1 MDNLKSYLL
10 KVRQFLEQFKKVEQK
25 KKPPKLKTLT
35 KKQVNLAVVGGIFFL
50 LLIGFM
56 GSIRA
61 ITLSNQVSSLK
72 TSIENFE
79 KEKSDTPSTTRQYDY
94 RLQYYLNDFVYAYF
108 TLSQENNKQTEQI
121 NHLNSFYGSLPD
133 TKSQGQVRNPS
144 EVIYSQ
150 LVTVTDKVAT
160 YRVKYKEWIKKD
172 NNTEKKE
179 ITTGFNI
186 PFEEVNG
193 KYRIA
198 GLPWF
203 SSLDSSQAT
212 PSSKDEQL
220 TLSATDRLSE
230 DEHKKVDKFLT
241 VFFTNYT
248 TNQDNLNLI
257 AKDVSLVANTT
268 FKSIDY
274 TYLKEDGEK
283 LIATVQVTFEVG
295 ASTHSENFTLTL
307 IQNNGTYFVDELA
320 HTIPLNYA
328 KQEK

>member
-1 MDNLKSYLL
+1 MDKLKTYLL
-10 KVRQFLEQFKKVEQK
+10 KARHFLEQFKKVDRK
-25 KKPPKLKTLT
+25 GKPPKLKTLT
-35 KKQVNLAVVGGIFFL
+35 KKQANLFVVGGISCL
-50 LLIGFM
+50 LLIGIM

-72 TSIENFE
+72 TSLETFG
-79 KEKSDTPSTTRQYDY
+79 KEKSETPATIGQYDY

-108 TLSQENNKQTEQI
+108 TLSKEGDKQTEQV
-121 NHLNSFYGSLPD
+121 NHLNSFYGAIPD

-150 LVTVTDKVAT
+150 LVTVKDKVAT
-160 YRVKYKEWIKKD
+160 YRIKYKEWIKKD
-172 NNTEKKE
+172 NNTEEKE

-186 PFEEVNG
+186 PFEEVKG
-193 KYRIA
+193 KFRVA

-203 SSLDSSQAT
+203 SSLESSQA
-212 PSSKDEQL
+212 PSPSKDEQL

-230 DEHKKVDKFLT
+230 EEHKKVDKFLT
-241 VFFTNYT
+241 IFFTNYT

-257 AKDVSLVANTT
+257 AKNLSVVANTT

-295 ASTHSENFTLTL
+295 ASTHAENFTLTL
-307 IQNNGTYFVDELA
+307 TENNGTYFVEDLS